1 MEIIFILVDSEE
13 PENVGAA
20 ARAMHTMGY
29 NSLRLVRPKADHLG
43 EKAMA
48 LAHGSQHVLQ
58 NAEVFDTLPEAM
70 ADCGLACA
78 TTARH
83 RYEKHHYTAVGELP
97 AYFQAKGEWLHR
109 VAIVFGG
116 ERSGL
121 TSADVEA
128 CDLITNIP
136 QHQLQPSLNLAQA
149 VMVYSFVLSADQ
161 TQIQI
166 TDQRLN
172 SAEMPTAEY
181 ASLKQLLRQLME
193 RVGLPERYQTYVMQ
207 GVARLER
214 EDLYVVHKLRS
225 ALDYALDQ
233 REKQG
238 VEPITGTKN
247 Q

>member
-1 MEIIFILVDSEE
+1 MEIIFVLVEPEE

-29 NSLRLVRPKADHLG
+29 ATLRLVRPKADHLG
-43 EKAMA
+43 EKALA
-48 LAHGSQHVLQ
+48 LAHGSQQVLHQ
-58 NAEVFDTLPEAM
+58 AQVYDQLEAAI
-70 ADCGLACA
+70 ADCDLACA

-83 RYEKHHYTAVGELP
+83 RYEKHHYTSVRELP
-97 AYFQAKGEWLHR
+97 AYFQAKGEWLSR

-121 TSADVEA
+121 RSADIEA

-136 QHQLQPSLNLAQA
+136 QRQLQPSLNLAQA

-166 TDQRLN
+166 ADQRLN
-172 SAEMPTAEY
+172 SEIMPAAEY
-181 ASLKQLLRQLME
+181 ASLKQLLHQLMV
-193 RVGLPERYQTYVMQ
+193 RVGLPERYQTYVMH
-207 GVARLER
+207 GIARLQR

-233 REKQG
+233 REKQ
-238 VEPITGTKN
+238 PTGKETP
-247 Q
+247 

>member
-1 MEIIFILVDSEE
+1 MEIIFILTDPEE
-13 PENVGAA
+13 PENIGAA

-29 NSLRLVRPKADHLG
+29 NRLRLVRPKADHLS
-43 EKAMA
+43 EKALA
-48 LAHGSQHVLQ
+48 LAHGSQHVLHNSQ
-58 NAEVFDTLPEAM
+58 VYGELKDAI
-70 ADCGLACA
+70 ADCDLACA

-83 RYEKHHYTAVGELP
+83 RYEKHHYTSVRDLP
-97 AYFQAKGEWLHR
+97 AYFQAKGEWLKR

-121 TSADVEA
+121 KAADIDA

-136 QHQLQPSLNLAQA
+136 QYQLQPSLNLAQA

-172 SAEMPTAEY
+172 SEAMAPAEY
-181 ASLKQLLRQLME
+181 ASLKRLLQQLMD
-193 RVGLPERYQTYVMQ
+193 RINLPKRYQSYVIK

-214 EDLYVVHKLRS
+214 EDLYVIHKLRS
-225 ALDYALDQ
+225 AFDYALDQ
-233 REKQG
+233 REK
-238 VEPITGTKN
+238 
-247 Q
+247 

>member
-1 MEIIFILVDSEE
+1 MEIIFILVDPEE
-13 PENVGAA
+13 PENIGAA

-43 EKAMA
+43 EKALA

-58 NAEVFDTLPEAM
+58 TAQVYDQLKDAI
-70 ADCGLACA
+70 ADCDLACA

-83 RYEKHHYTAVGELP
+83 RYEKHHYTSVRELP
-97 AYFQAKGEWLHR
+97 DQLKAKGEWLHR
-109 VAIVFGG
+109 IAIVFGG

-121 TSADVEA
+121 KSADLEV
-128 CDLITNIP
+128 CDLLTTIP

-172 SAEMPTAEY
+172 SEPMPPAEY
-181 ASLKQLLRQLME
+181 ASLKLLLQQLMV
-193 RVGLPERYQTYVMQ
+193 RIGLSERYQGYVMH
-207 GVARLER
+207 GIARLER
-214 EDLYVVHKLRS
+214 EDLYIIHKLRA
-225 ALDYALDQ
+225 ALDHALDQ
-233 REKQG
+233 ALTEK
-238 VEPITGTKN
+238 ETR
-247 Q
+247 

>member
-1 MEIIFILVDSEE
+1 MEIIFILTDPEE
-13 PENVGAA
+13 PENIGAA

-29 NSLRLVRPKADHLG
+29 NALRLVRPKVDHLS
-43 EKAMA
+43 EKALA
-48 LAHGSQHVLQ
+48 LAHGSQHVLHD
-58 NAEVFDTLPEAM
+58 AYVYDDLKDAI
-70 ADCGLACA
+70 ADCDLACA

-83 RYEKHHYTAVGELP
+83 RYEKHHYTSVRDLP
-97 AYFQAKGEWLHR
+97 AYFQSKENWLKR

-121 TSADVEA
+121 KANDIEA

-136 QHQLQPSLNLAQA
+136 QYQLQPSLNLAQA

-172 SAEMPTAEY
+172 SEAMAPAEY
-181 ASLKQLLRQLME
+181 ASLKRLLLQLMD
-193 RVGLPERYQTYVMQ
+193 RINLPERYQSYVMK

-214 EDLYVVHKLRS
+214 EDLYVIHKLRS
-225 ALDYALDQ
+225 AVDYALDQ
-233 REKQG
+233 RDE
-238 VEPITGTKN
+238 
-247 Q
+247 

>member
-1 MEIIFILVDSEE
+1 MEIIFVLVDSEE

-29 NSLRLVRPKADHLG
+29 ATLRLVRPKADHLG
-43 EKAMA
+43 GKAMA

-58 NAEVFDTLPEAM
+58 QAQVYEQLGDAI
-70 ADCGLACA
+70 ADCDLACA

-83 RYEKHHYTAVGELP
+83 RYEKHHYTSVRDLP
-97 AYFQAKGEWLHR
+97 AYFQAKGEWLNR

-121 TSADVEA
+121 KSADVEA

-161 TQIQI
+161 TQVQI

-172 SAEMPTAEY
+172 RYTMPSAEY
-181 ASLKQLLRQLME
+181 ASLKQLLQQLML
-193 RVGLPERYQTYVMQ
+193 RVGLPERYQTYVIQ
-207 GVARLER
+207 GLARLER

-225 ALDYALDQ
+225 VLDYALDQ
-233 REKQG
+233 REKDLK
-238 VEPITGTKN
+238 PTGK
-247 Q
+247 

>member
-1 MEIIFILVDSEE
+1 
-13 PENVGAA
+13 A

-29 NSLRLVRPKADHLG
+29 ATLRLVRPKADHLG

-58 NAEVFDTLPEAM
+58 QAQVYEHLGDAI
-70 ADCGLACA
+70 ADCDLACA

-83 RYEKHHYTAVGELP
+83 RYEKHHYTSVRDLP
-97 AYFQAKGEWLHR
+97 AYFQAKGEWLNR

-121 TSADVEA
+121 KSADVEA

-172 SAEMPTAEY
+172 REAMPPAEY
-181 ASLKQLLRQLME
+181 ASLKQLLQQLMS
-193 RVGLPERYQTYVMQ
+193 RVGLPERYQTYVIQ
-207 GVARLER
+207 GLARLER
-214 EDLYVVHKLRS
+214 EDLYVIHKLRS

-233 REKQG
+233 REKG
-238 VEPITGTKN
+238 LKPTGK
-247 Q
+247 